1 MKPLALLLT
10 LTVSHAEPV
19 TSEPPVFAESMFVE
33 NAEWQKIGGGYAGC
47 EGAQWIVEN
56 GEPVLLYAA
65 QHDFLAF
72 KWSEKTGLTT
82 WRDDSP
88 EATSFRP
95 DGKGGYYVVEQQSR
109 RVVRWNGEAEVT
121 EVLAETFEG
130 KKLNRPNDAVIA
142 PDGALWFTDPDFLFA
157 KRKDEKK
164 EQPGQFVFRL
174 DLETKEL
181 TAPIRNLGKPNGIAF
196 SPDGKFLYVSD
207 SASPNLY
214 RWSTGDFSKRKTF
227 AKFKEKGLDG
237 LAFDREGNLW
247 CATNSGIRIMD
258 SAGKQLALLKT
269 PNKPTSIAFSPAP
282 HDLVCVTVRDAC
294 YIIGTRTLVRPTDPN
309 AAD

>member
-1 MKPLALLLT
+1 MKSLALLLT
-10 LTVSHAEPV
+10 LAASQAEPV
-19 TSEPPVFAESMFVE
+19 TSEPRVFAETMFIE
-33 NAEWQKIGGGYAGC
+33 NAEWEKIGGGYAGC
-47 EGAQWIVEN
+47 EGAQWIVKT

-65 QHDFLAF
+65 QHDFLAL

-95 DGKGGYYVVEQQSR
+95 DGKGGYYVVEQQNR
-109 RVVRWNGEAEVT
+109 LVVRWNDKAKTT
-121 EVLAETFEG
+121 EVLAEMFEG
-130 KKLNRPNDAVIA
+130 KKLNRPNDAVVG

-157 KRKDEKK
+157 KRKNEKK

-181 TAPIRNLGKPNGIAF
+181 TAPIRDLKKPNGIVF
-196 SPDGKFLYVSD
+196 SHDGKFLYVSD

-214 RWSTGDFSKRKTF
+214 RWPIGNTGKRKTF

-294 YIIGTRTLVRPTDPN
+294 YIAKLKPIP
-309 AAD
+309 